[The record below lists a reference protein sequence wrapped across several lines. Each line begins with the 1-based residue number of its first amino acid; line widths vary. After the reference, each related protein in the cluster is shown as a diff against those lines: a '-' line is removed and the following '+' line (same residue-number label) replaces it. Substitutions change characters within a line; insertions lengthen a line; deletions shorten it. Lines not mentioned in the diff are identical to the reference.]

1 MVKPPTEG
9 CPLPGGGCMAI
20 RRSACR
26 LTVAYCGKLRCLQ
39 HLQVCS
45 TGLREP
51 TTKGHRSEYMWT
63 LLLPADVHAPG
74 EDALRGEIEALTRRP
89 GILMLGTLP
98 VALTTARCSRDSRL
112 ARAVLFWM
120 MSGPPMASSIGR
132 FSLVSLGFWL
142 ICAAGWVC
150 SSAPA

>member
-1 MVKPPTEG
+1 
-9 CPLPGGGCMAI
+9 
-20 RRSACR
+20 
-26 LTVAYCGKLRCLQ
+26 
-39 HLQVCS
+39 
-45 TGLREP
+45 
-51 TTKGHRSEYMWT
+51 
-63 LLLPADVHAPG
+63 
-74 EDALRGEIEALTRRP
+74 
-89 GILMLGTLP
+89 MLGTLP

-150 SSAPA
+150 SSAPAYGMRALAAAFAALSTMQAL